1 MVPGSRRRESR
12 LLSDLAQARFSPRDP
27 VYKPAGGREVG
38 SFTCPC
44 ALSAVPVS
52 PVDMSFVVHA
62 TIGPYRDRPRA
73 KKPGL
78 SRAVCGIEHAPR

>member
-1 MVPGSRRRESR
+1 M
-12 LLSDLAQARFSPRDP
+12 
-27 VYKPAGGREVG
+27 G